1 MSDKVNYRYS
11 DLAVKG
17 QNLLRN
23 ADFALQAIRTLI
35 FTQAGERIFKPDF
48 GSELETFLWKT
59 MDDFQALQI
68 KNHLV
73 GEILTI
79 MDLVKLENLVVTPDY
94 TNNSYKVYLKIRV
107 DGVLAEDTITLKNK
121 AV

>member
-11 DLAVKG
+11 DLAIKG

-35 FTQAGERIFKPDF
+35 FTQAGERIFRPEF
-48 GSELETFLWKT
+48 GSELETYLWKT
-59 MDDFQALQI
+59 VDDFQALQI

-73 GEILTI
+73 GEILTVSGLI
-79 MDLVKLENLVVTPDY
+79 SLENLVVTPDY
-94 TNNSYKVYLKIRV
+94 TNNSYKIYLKIRV
-107 DGVLAEDTITLKNK
+107 DGVLSEDTITLKNK